1 LESILGT
8 DFSPELDILREDT
21 EGMSVQVW
29 GGREVRT
36 LVVNALDITEG
47 VAKVSSAPFI
57 AVT

>member
-1 LESILGT
+1 
-8 DFSPELDILREDT
+8 
-21 EGMSVQVW
+21 MSVQVW